1 MKCIRSAVI
10 IATMLTIVAYAGAAE
25 SPAAL
30 AQKEKKVVVYH
41 TSTNPDMFAIA
52 NAFKKKYPFAEVEG
66 YRATGEK
73 LLQKITTEVKANQT
87 LADVYMISGLQT
99 WILKDLG
106 LLSIYRSP
114 EREKVQPALRD
125 QQGYW
130 TGVYWNLEV
139 LGYNTRLV
147 QEKDI
152 PKKWEDLLT
161 PRLKGQ
167 IALEEDDVYWYTMM
181 LRLLG
186 EEKGKNYARQLAK
199 QQLQIRAGHSL
210 VAQLLAA
217 GEFQF
222 TPTLRVQTAE
232 DLKSK
237 KAPVEWVAIEPLAP
251 NPPVAISL
259 AKQAPRPNIAKLY
272 VDFVLSQEGQKILA
286 SFKRNPTRTDVDPPV
301 PRASKVK
308 LIEMDQDNLAKNYA
322 RYEKDFREIFD
333 IR

>member
-1 MKCIRSAVI
+1 MNRILITVM
-10 IATMLTIVAYAGAAE
+10 IAAMFTIVSTARAAE
-25 SPAAL
+25 DPVSL

-52 NAFKKKYPFAEVEG
+52 NGFKKKYPFAEVEG
-66 YRATGEK
+66 YRGTGEK
-73 LLQKITTEVKANQT
+73 LLQKITTEVKAGQNF
-87 LADVYMISGLQT
+87 ADVYMISGLQI

-106 LLSIYRSP
+106 LLNIYRSP

-130 TGVYWNLEV
+130 AGVYWNLEV
-139 LGYNTRLV
+139 LGYNTKLI
-147 QEKDI
+147 QEKDV

-161 PRLKGQ
+161 ARWKGQ
-167 IALEEDDVYWYTMM
+167 IGLEEDDVYWYTMM

-217 GEFQF
+217 GEFQL

-232 DLKSK
+232 DLKSR
-237 KAPVEWVAIEPLAP
+237 KAPVEWVAIEPLTP

-272 VDFVLSQEGQKILA
+272 IDFVLSQEGQKILA
-286 SFKRNPTRTDVDPPV
+286 SFKRNPTRTDVEPPV

-308 LIEMDQDNLAKNYA
+308 LLDMDYDNLAKNYG
-322 RYEKDFREIFD
+322 RYEKDYRQIFEI
-333 IR
+333 R

>member
-1 MKCIRSAVI
+1 MRDYVRASSVRAGW
-10 IATMLTIVAYAGAAE
+10 TIVSLLVMFSHARAAE
-25 SPAAL
+25 DTVGL

-41 TSTNPDMFAIA
+41 TTTNPDTLAIA
-52 NAFKKKYPFAEVEG
+52 AAFKKKYPFAEVEG
-66 YRATGEK
+66 YRGTGEK
-73 LLQKITTEVKANQT
+73 LLQRITTEIKAGQHF
-87 LADVYMISGLQT
+87 ADVYMISGLQT

-106 LLSIYRSP
+106 LLNIYRSP

-130 TGVYWNLEV
+130 SGVYWNLEV
-139 LGYNTRLV
+139 LGYNTKLV

-152 PKKWEDLLT
+152 PRKWEDLLL
-161 PRLKGQ
+161 PRWKGQ
-167 IALEEDDVYWYTMM
+167 IALEEDDVYWCTMM
-181 LRLLG
+181 LRLMG
-186 EEKGKNYARQLAK
+186 EEKGKSYARQLAK

-217 GEFQF
+217 GEFHL

-232 DLKSK
+232 DLKSR

-259 AKQAPRPNIAKLY
+259 AKQAPHANIAKLY
-272 VDFVLSQEGQKILA
+272 IDFVLSQEGQKIMA
-286 SFKRNPTRTDVDPPV
+286 AFKRNPTRTDVDPPV

-308 LIEMDQDNLAKNYA
+308 LVELDQDNLAQY
-322 RYEKDFREIFD
+322 YG
-333 IR
+333 

>member
-1 MKCIRSAVI
+1 MNCIRSIVT
-10 IATMLTIVAYAGAAE
+10 IAAMLTSVAYAGAAE
-25 SPAAL
+25 NPMAL

-52 NAFKKKYPFAEVEG
+52 NGFKKKYPFAEVEG
-66 YRATGEK
+66 YRGTGEK
-73 LLQKITTEVKANQT
+73 LLQKITTEVKAGQAF
-87 LADVYMISGLQT
+87 ADVYMISGLQT

-114 EREKVQPALRD
+114 ERDKVQPALRD

-139 LGYNTRLV
+139 LGYNTKLI

-152 PKKWEDLLT
+152 PRKWEDLLA
-161 PRLKGQ
+161 PRWKGQ
-167 IALEEDDVYWYTMM
+167 IGLEEDDVYWYTMM

-217 GEFQF
+217 GEFQL

-232 DLKSK
+232 DLKSR
-237 KAPVEWVAIEPLAP
+237 KAPVEWAAIEPLTP
-251 NPPVAISL
+251 NPPVALSL
-259 AKQAPRPNIAKLY
+259 AKQPPRPNVAKLY

-308 LIEMDQDNLAKNYA
+308 LLEMDYDNLAKSYG

>member
-1 MKCIRSAVI
+1 MNCIRIAVT
-10 IATMLTIVAYAGAAE
+10 IAAMLTIVDYTGAAE
-25 SPAAL
+25 NPLAL

-52 NAFKKKYPFAEVEG
+52 NGFKKKYPFAEVEG
-66 YRATGEK
+66 YRGTGEK
-73 LLQKITTEVKANQT
+73 LLQKITTEVKAGQAF
-87 LADVYMISGLQT
+87 ADIYMISGLQT

-114 EREKVQPALRD
+114 ERDKVQPALRD

-130 TGVYWNLEV
+130 AGVYWNLEV
-139 LGYNTRLV
+139 LGYNTKLI

-152 PKKWEDLLT
+152 PKKWDDLLA
-161 PRLKGQ
+161 PRWKGQ
-167 IALEEDDVYWYTMM
+167 IGLEEDDVYWYTMM

-186 EEKGKNYARQLAK
+186 EEKGRNYARQLAK

-217 GEFQF
+217 GEFQL

-232 DLKSK
+232 DLKSR
-237 KAPVEWVAIEPLAP
+237 KAPVEWVAFEPLTP

-259 AKQAPRPNIAKLY
+259 AKQPPRPNIAKLY
-272 VDFVLSQEGQKILA
+272 IDFVLSQEGQRILA
-286 SFKRNPTRTDVDPPV
+286 SFKRNPTRTDVDSPV

-308 LIEMDQDNLAKNYA
+308 LLEMDYDNVAKNYG
-322 RYEKDFREIFD
+322 RYEKEYREIFD

>member
-1 MKCIRSAVI
+1 MNCIRIAVT
-10 IATMLTIVAYAGAAE
+10 IAAMLTIVDYTGAAE
-25 SPAAL
+25 NPLAL

-52 NAFKKKYPFAEVEG
+52 NGFKKKYPFAEVEG
-66 YRATGEK
+66 YRGTGEK
-73 LLQKITTEVKANQT
+73 LLQKITTEVKAGQAF
-87 LADVYMISGLQT
+87 ADIYMISGLQT

-114 EREKVQPALRD
+114 ERDKVQPALRD

-130 TGVYWNLEV
+130 AGVYWNLEV
-139 LGYNTRLV
+139 LGYNTKLI

-152 PKKWEDLLT
+152 PKKWDDLLA
-161 PRLKGQ
+161 PRWKGQ
-167 IALEEDDVYWYTMM
+167 IGLEEDDVYWYTMM

-186 EEKGKNYARQLAK
+186 EEKGRNYARQLAK

-217 GEFQF
+217 GEFQL

-232 DLKSK
+232 DLKSR
-237 KAPVEWVAIEPLAP
+237 KAPVEWVAIEPLTP

-259 AKQAPRPNIAKLY
+259 AKQPPRPNIAKLY
-272 VDFVLSQEGQKILA
+272 IDFVLSQEGQRILA
-286 SFKRNPTRTDVDPPV
+286 SFKRNPTRTDVDSPV

-308 LIEMDQDNLAKNYA
+308 LLEMDYDNVAKNYG
-322 RYEKDFREIFD
+322 RYEKEYREIFD